1 MITTIAI
8 GITALLA
15 TLLLYLWIQH
25 AYPNQ
30 FSVIRIQLF
39 GLVLFVV
46 AYGARLIIEAYLAGT
61 LSVIF

>member
-15 TLLLYLWIQH
+15 TPLLYLWIQH
-25 AYPNQ
+25 AYPNK
-30 FSVIRIQLF
+30 FSVIRILSF

-46 AYGARLIIEAYLAGT
+46 AYGARFIAEAYLAGT